1 MHSKPIR
8 DDAGKRLFDAV
19 YNDDGTVA
27 ITLKQARQLLVITLD
42 SVRAQIEA
50 GQREADAIA
59 GKNTTHNTKKR

>member
-8 DDAGKRLFDAV
+8 DNAGKRLFDAV

-50 GQREADAIA
+50 GQREADALTA
-59 GKNTTHNTKKR
+59 KTTNHNAKER